1 MMPTH
6 LTLLPWGIWNGE
18 TFRNREG
25 AFTALFKVRVV
36 KSEKPPLPQI
46 IVSVRSRKEVMSIL
60 VVTIG
65 LLTSSCVALAIS
77 GIYVYKFRVLKYK
90 RLLQYGNLGITQE
103 LTLHLFSYSE
113 LKKATNGFKEEL
125 RKGSFGAV
133 YKGTLCRGKKLIAV
147 KRL

>member
-1 MMPTH
+1 
-6 LTLLPWGIWNGE
+6 
-18 TFRNREG
+18 
-25 AFTALFKVRVV
+25 
-36 KSEKPPLPQI
+36 
-46 IVSVRSRKEVMSIL
+46 MSIL

-113 LKKATNGFKEEL
+113 LKKSTNGFKEEL